1 MRKIHAEPMKT
12 QPLENV
18 ARFIRGITFTPE
30 DKVTPGTEGSTVCM
44 RTANVQ
50 DVLDESDLIA
60 VPLEFVKRD
69 EQFLMESDI
78 LVSTANSWNLVGK
91 CSWVP
96 KLNFRATA
104 GGFIS
109 ILRADKS
116 KVFPRYLYYWFASDK
131 TQHDVRLCG
140 RQTTNI
146 SNMSFARCLALEI
159 PLPPLSEQTRIADI
173 LDKAD
178 SIRRKRQEARTNS
191 DALIAS
197 SFREQFGDPVTNSM
211 GLETIPLSDYG
222 IVTTGNTPSRK
233 DQDNYGDAIEWIKSD
248 NINTPSHWLTK
259 STEGLSEK
267 GRAIARTVPAGSTLV
282 TCIAGSPAC
291 VGNAA
296 MTDRTVA
303 FNQQINAV
311 TPRHEVDPYFLY
323 SLILLSQPLV
333 QRASTASMKG
343 MVSKG
348 KFEQVE
354 VIKGNEREQKAF
366 GRVFQQ
372 ILQLVNQTDQASASS
387 NDLFESLVQRA
398 FKGEL

>member
-1 MRKIHAEPMKT
+1 MSTTTYDSSPLGNNVLAIDTWSSRNESPSFEEFEYIDIASIDRGKKT
-12 QPLENV
+12 IVGTTLTDAADAPSR
-18 ARFIRGITFTPE
+18 ARQM
-30 DKVTPGTEGSTVCM
+30 VQ
-44 RTANVQ
+44 AN
-50 DVLDESDLIA
+50 DV
-60 VPLEFVKRD
+60 
-69 EQFLMESDI
+69 
-78 LVSTANSWNLVGK
+78 LVSTVRPNLNAVAV
-91 CSWVP
+91 VP
-96 KLNFRATA
+96 EELNGAIAST
-104 GGFIS
+104 GFCV
-109 ILRADKS
+109 LRS
-116 KVFPRYLYYWFASDK
+116 HPERLCHRYLFHWVRSPFFVADMVRKATGASYPAVSDAII
-131 TQHDVRLCG
+131 RASML
-140 RQTTNI
+140 
-146 SNMSFARCLALEI
+146 

-197 SFREQFGDPVTNSM
+197 SFREKFGDPVTNSM

-233 DQDNYGDAIEWIKSD
+233 DPDNYGDAIEWIKSD

-311 TPRHEVDPYFLY
+311 TPRREVDPYFLY

-348 KFEQVE
+348 KFEQVQ
-354 VIKGNEREQKAF
+354 VIKVNEREQKAF

-372 ILQLVNQTDQASASS
+372 ILQLVNRNDQASASS